1 MPRDRLS
8 GHRMPVLCHGCAVAP
23 GWACGCSGG
32 PDRHRGGPYTLPL
45 QGCSVGALWVLA
57 ALIGKGEERVNL
69 YEAWGKFVRITTDD
83 GQVFEG
89 KATDYTS
96 ALDNDPDPASICIGD
111 TELYENEIVSIEM
124 LPT

>member
-1 MPRDRLS
+1 
-8 GHRMPVLCHGCAVAP
+8 MPV
-23 GWACGCSGG
+23 S
-32 PDRHRGGPYTLPL
+32 RGGAGSRSPDCAQLP
-45 QGCSVGALWVLA
+45 GVLA
-57 ALIGKGEERVNL
+57 ALIGKGEGRVNL